1 MELAHGGR
9 RSSNDARGSYG
20 GGSRG
25 GGGGRDGG
33 DRGRGP
39 SRRSEYRGTC
49 MIILGLISMLEVI
62 GEISNLFFFF
72 FPLYSCC
79 VRFAFF
85 CFMARP

>member
-1 MELAHGGR
+1 MQVELAHGGR

-39 SRRSEYRGTC
+39 SRRSEYRGT
-49 MIILGLISMLEVI
+49 
-62 GEISNLFFFF
+62 
-72 FPLYSCC
+72 YD
-79 VRFAFF
+79 
-85 CFMARP
+85 

>member
-39 SRRSEYRGTC
+39 SRRSEYRGTY
-49 MIILGLISMLEVI
+49 MIILGLISLLKVI

-72 FPLYSCC
+72 LLYSCC